1 MESLGQHLYCAL
13 SLSVGTRSEMW
24 KDCPKYTADTEAV
37 ALLPQGTACG
47 RASLQVLLLEVV
59 SGNTRPQGWLL
70 IFARGLFCNTGM
82 TELHLP
88 SQLGSEYRSHC
99 SHSTDD

>member
-24 KDCPKYTADTEAV
+24 KDCPKYTADTEAVYCCIRKAV

-82 TELHLP
+82 TASLAL
-88 SQLGSEYRSHC
+88 SARL
-99 SHSTDD
+99 